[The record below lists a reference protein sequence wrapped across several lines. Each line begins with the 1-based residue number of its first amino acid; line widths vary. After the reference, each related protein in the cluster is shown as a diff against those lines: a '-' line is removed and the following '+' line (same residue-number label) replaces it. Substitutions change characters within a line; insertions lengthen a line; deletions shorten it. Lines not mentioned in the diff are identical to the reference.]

1 MWSTSRGDGRDI
13 VFVHGWTMD
22 HRDEMRTYEPIF
34 ATRPAA
40 RPGWRR
46 HYLDLPGMGQSPA
59 QEDIVD
65 MDGLLEALVRFV
77 AGRFGDRR
85 FVLAG
90 TSAGGYLAR
99 GLLARMPRSIDGMLL
114 RAPMVVPRDDRRD
127 VDPVAPLIVDAAALH
142 ALSADDGLTADA
154 VLLQTPDYVRALRE
168 KMRETVR
175 PAQAAADHRFLQRIR
190 EDPDRY
196 AFSFDLDLATARFDG
211 PSLVVTGRHD
221 SNVGFRDAWRLA
233 QQFTRSTHVV
243 LDRAEHGLPIDQQP
257 LFAALVHDWLD
268 RLDEADAARVA
279 LPSP

>member
-1 MWSTSRGDGRDI
+1 MWSTSKGEGRDI

-34 ATRPAA
+34 AARPAA
-40 RPGWRR
+40 RPRWRR

-77 AGRFGDRR
+77 NGRFGDRR

-114 RAPMVVPRDDRRD
+114 RAPLVVPRDDQRD
-127 VDPVAPLIVDAAALH
+127 VDPVAPLIVDASALD
-142 ALSADDGLTADA
+142 ALSADDALTPDE
-154 VLLQTPDYVRALRE
+154 VLIQTPDYVRALRE
-168 KMRETVR
+168 KMREAVR
-175 PAQAAADHRFLQRIR
+175 PAQAAADHRFLEPIR
-190 EDPDRY
+190 KDPARY
-196 AFSFDLDLATARFDG
+196 TFSSDMDLATAPFDG

-221 SNVGFRDAWRLA
+221 SSVGFRDAWRLTA
-233 QQFTRSTHVV
+233 QLTRSTHVV

-268 RLDEADAARVA
+268 RLDEADASRVGP
-279 LPSP
+279 PSP